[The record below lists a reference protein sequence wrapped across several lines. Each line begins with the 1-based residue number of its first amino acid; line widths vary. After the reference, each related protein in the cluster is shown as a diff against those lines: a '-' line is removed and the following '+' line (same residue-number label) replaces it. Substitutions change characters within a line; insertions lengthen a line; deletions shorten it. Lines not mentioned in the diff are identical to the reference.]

1 MKRTRTRTHRPVGA
15 LPKSSAPIR
24 RRLLMA
30 VVAFLLTAAFGMN
43 VIVPTTMGHAS
54 YQVME
59 FSDSEHARPWAAA
72 PRYTKQEEVCLTQA
86 IYYEAA
92 NQSHIGKQAVALVI
106 LNRTAIKEYP
116 RTVCGVVHQSLMVGS
131 KRICQFSYHCMRYYP
146 PNPELWAESK
156 RIAQKSLKNVFDRDI
171 LILLGRA
178 QYFHAVYVSPS
189 WAREKLRVAK
199 IGDHIF
205 YRDREL

>member
-1 MKRTRTRTHRPVGA
+1 MKHTQISVWIPYY
-15 LPKSSAPIR
+15 LR
-24 RRLLMA
+24 RMMGVLLLIVMLS
-30 VVAFLLTAAFGMN
+30 VDAFT
-43 VIVPTTMGHAS
+43 PTTLGHADYS
-54 YQVME
+54 LIK
-59 FSDSEHARPWAAA
+59 FTDSELVRPWGAA

-92 NQSHIGKQAVALVI
+92 NQSYIGKQAVALVI

-146 PNPELWAESK
+146 PNPHLWKESK
-156 RIAQKSLKNVFDRDI
+156 LIAQKSLKNIFDRDI
-171 LILLGRA
+171 LVLLGRA
-178 QYFHAVYVSPS
+178 QYFHAVYVKPS
-189 WAREKLRVAK
+189 WVREKLRVAK